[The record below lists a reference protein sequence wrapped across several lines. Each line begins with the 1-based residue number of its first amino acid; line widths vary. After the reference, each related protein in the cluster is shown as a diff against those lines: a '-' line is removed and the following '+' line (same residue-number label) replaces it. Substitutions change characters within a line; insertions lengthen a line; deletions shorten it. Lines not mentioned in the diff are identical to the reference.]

1 MITKILDDNSI
12 SLIPEESDDLLILR
26 RIIKTGD
33 RIVGTTSRVI
43 KQDKEYSRPDRGD
56 RVKIRIALDVEKISL
71 DNVLDRLRVTG
82 KIAESNNESVP
93 HGSHHSF
100 LIKVNEGFNLI
111 KKRWEEI
118 EKKLIHSKEQ
128 KFGFLLIAID
138 TSDCGIGRLKG
149 THLELTPNI
158 YSGASGKQYKSNFNI
173 EKFFDIIQRAVFSSL
188 KEEDTIIIF
197 GPGETKKK
205 FSNYIQK
212 TSVGQKH
219 KIQVIEGIDSGGE
232 DGIYTFTKSQSMK
245 EIMSE
250 SKLAKVSSIIDEI
263 MYRANKKSRKFTMG
277 FEETKNA
284 NQFGAI
290 DSLVFSEKIIQ
301 TEDEEKII
309 EFLNDAE
316 SKGVKAYSADSTT
329 DIGLRV
335 TGLGGIV
342 SLLRFPV
349 EA

>member
-1 MITKILDDNSI
+1 MITKIIDENSI
-12 SLIPEESDDLLILR
+12 SIIPEESDDLLTLR

-33 RIVGTTSRVI
+33 KIVGTTTRVI
-43 KQDKEYSRPDRGD
+43 KQDKEYSRPDRGE
-56 RVKIRIALDVEKISL
+56 RIKIKIILDVEKISL

-82 KIAESNNESVP
+82 KITESNNESVP

-100 LIKVNEGFNLI
+100 IIKVNEGFNII
-111 KKRWEEI
+111 KKRWTEI
-118 EKKLIHSKEQ
+118 EKKLVKSKEQ
-128 KFGFLLIAID
+128 KIGFLLVAID
-138 TSDCGIGRLKG
+138 TKDCGIGRLKG

-158 YSGASGKQYKSNFNI
+158 YSGSSGKRYKSDFNI
-173 EKFFDIIQRAVFSSL
+173 EKFFDVIIKAISSSI
-188 KEEDTIIIF
+188 KEEDSIIIF

-205 FSNYIQK
+205 FGNHIKK
-212 TSVGQKH
+212 TSLGQKH
-219 KIQVIEGIDSGGE
+219 KIQVVEGIDSGGE
-232 DGIYTFTKSQSMK
+232 DGIYTFTKSQTMRD
-245 EIMSE
+245 IMSE

-263 MYRANKKSRKFTMG
+263 MFRANKKSRKFTMG
-277 FEETKNA
+277 FEETKKA

-316 SKGVKAYSADSTT
+316 SKGVKAFSADSTT
-329 DIGLRV
+329 DVGLRV

>member
-26 RIIKTGD
+26 RIIKAGD
-33 RIVGTTSRVI
+33 RIVGMTSRVI

-111 KKRWEEI
+111 KKRWEEV

-128 KFGFLLIAID
+128 KFGFLLIGID

-158 YSGASGKQYKSNFNI
+158 YSGSSGKQYKSNFNI
-173 EKFFDIIQRAVFSSL
+173 EKFFDIIQKAVFSSL
-188 KEEDTIIIF
+188 KEGDTIIIF

-219 KIQVIEGIDSGGE
+219 KIQVIEGIDSSGE

-277 FEETKNA
+277 FEETKKA

-301 TEDEEKII
+301 TENEEKII

-316 SKGVKAYSADSTT
+316 SKGVKSYSADSTT
-329 DIGLRV
+329 DVGLRV

>member
-26 RIIKTGD
+26 RIIKSGD
-33 RIVGTTSRVI
+33 RIIGTTSRVI
-43 KQDKEYSRPDRGD
+43 KQNKEYSRPDRGD

-111 KKRWEEI
+111 KKRWEEV

-173 EKFFDIIQRAVFSSL
+173 EKFFDIIQKAVFSSL
-188 KEEDTIIIF
+188 KEGDTIIIF

-219 KIQVIEGIDSGGE
+219 KTQVIEGIDSGGE

-277 FEETKNA
+277 FEETKKA

-316 SKGVKAYSADSTT
+316 SKGVKSYSADSTT
-329 DIGLRV
+329 DVGLRV